1 MSIRRVGRSG
11 IDQVSP
17 TSEPAAETVRLVV
30 DGKCLR
36 LRLVADCRYALPMN
50 FTSADIRDFQ
60 AAWHFDFGETI
71 TPDQAIAEM
80 RRLLTFFTILARA
93 LRSREL
99 EPLERRR
106 SI

>member
-1 MSIRRVGRSG
+1 MGRSG
-11 IDQVSP
+11 IAQVSR
-17 TSEPAAETVRLVV
+17 AGGAGAETVRLVV

-36 LRLVADCRYALPMN
+36 LRSLAECRYAVAMN
-50 FTSADIRDFQ
+50 FTGADIRDFQ
-60 AAWHFDFGETI
+60 AAWHLDFGETI
-71 TPDQAIAEM
+71 TSDQAVAEM